1 MKRRKT
7 SNTQHPISNNQWF
20 PMPLIGGWV
29 LDVGCWMFPR
39 VHGEDRGEGRAKTN
53 APPLPSPLLHP
64 MEERESIRLRLR
76 RAASIASLRLK
87 YGQERLPAKEG
98 VSRFKR
104 FNAYFF
110 PWSLI
115 TRSIASAS
123 GAWSSAWRN
132 SALCNSLA
140 MLASVCRCF

>member
-1 MKRRKT
+1 MRGRRARSDAPYHRQQVQGENSPKISRIEPMNRRKT

-76 RAASIASLRLK
+76 RAA
-87 YGQERLPAKEG
+87 
-98 VSRFKR
+98 
-104 FNAYFF
+104 
-110 PWSLI
+110 
-115 TRSIASAS
+115 
-123 GAWSSAWRN
+123 
-132 SALCNSLA
+132 
-140 MLASVCRCF
+140 